1 MALSTEAPTTAPTT
15 ATADNGAVGL
25 TIISADCHA
34 GGSHAQ
40 YREYLDPA
48 YLEDFD
54 AWRAK
59 YKNPFRDL
67 GDNRRLRNWDN
78 EMRNSQQEADGV
90 VGEVL
95 FPNTVP
101 PFFPSFVLFAP
112 PPPPEDYQHRLAGIR
127 AHNRWLVDWCNEFP
141 ERRAGIGQIFL
152 NDVDDAIADVR
163 WIKEHGLRG
172 GVLLPNPPPDVTWV
186 KPLYDPYYEPLWA
199 VCEELEIPV
208 HSHGGI
214 GVPDYGSGPLS
225 MVMYITEVGFY
236 SQRPFVHLL
245 LSGVFER
252 HPRLKF
258 VMTEMGAAWLP
269 PLLDRLDGTLKMI
282 RGTGAQGE
290 LRFDQDQ
297 VLPKSASEYFAQ
309 NCWVGMSQPDHR
321 RRQHPPPAGDRP
333 AHVGLGLPPRRG
345 HLPVDPGEPPGR
357 VLRPRA
363 GRPAKDPQRERRRPL
378 RLRPRGSQAPGGDVR
393 PVHGRAGP
401 TPRRP
406 ARQRQRGP
414 APSREEQDGH
424 DDQLLTPAGQRPVPV
439 PRVSP

>member
-1 MALSTEAPTTAPTT
+1 MAISTDPSPSSAIDE
-15 ATADNGAVGL
+15 NGTGNQAGEHL

-34 GGSHAQ
+34 GGSHKA

-59 YKNPFRDL
+59 YKNPFKDL

-90 VGEVL
+90 VAEVL

-141 ERRAGIGQIFL
+141 ERRAGIGQIFI
-152 NDVDDAIADVR
+152 NDVDDAIEDVR

-186 KPLYDPYYEPLWA
+186 KPLYDPYYEPLWN

-208 HSHGGI
+208 HCHGGI

-258 VMTEMGAAWLP
+258 VMTEMGASWIPAM
-269 PLLDRLDGTLKMI
+269 LDQLDGTLNMI

-290 LRFDQDQ
+290 LRFDQNH

-309 NCWVGMSQPDHR
+309 NCWVGMSQPTKADAAIRHR
-321 RRQHPPPAGDRP
+321 LGTDRLMWGSDYP
-333 AHVGLGLPPRRG
+333 HDEGTYPLSRENLRAVFSDLEPTEMHKILSGNAAALYDFDLKALEPLGN
-345 HLPVDPGEPPGR
+345 
-357 VLRPRA
+357 
-363 GRPAKDPQRERRRPL
+363 KF
-378 RLRPRGSQAPGGDVR
+378 
-393 PVHGRAGP
+393 GP
-401 TPRRP
+401 TMGELTQPLEDLPENANEALRR
-406 ARQRQRGP
+406 AVKNR
-414 APSREEQDGH
+414 SSTSVT
-424 DDQLLTPAGQRPVPV
+424 L
-439 PRVSP
+439 